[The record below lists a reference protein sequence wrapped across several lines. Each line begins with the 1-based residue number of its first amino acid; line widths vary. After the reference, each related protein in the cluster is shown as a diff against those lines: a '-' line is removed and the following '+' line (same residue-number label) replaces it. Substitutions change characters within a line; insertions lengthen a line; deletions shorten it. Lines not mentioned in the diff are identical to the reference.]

1 MTELCMAKAIVKL
14 PRKSNRTSSLVVD
27 TTSDYNMA
35 KPHQQEDGFYLV
47 SDKLYID
54 GLPTSVIE
62 NEIMESV
69 ATCDPIK

>member
-1 MTELCMAKAIVKL
+1 MAKAIVKL
-14 PRKSNRTSSLVVD
+14 PRKSNRTSTSLVVD

-54 GLPTSVIE
+54 SLPTSVIE
-62 NEIMESV
+62 NEIMDSV